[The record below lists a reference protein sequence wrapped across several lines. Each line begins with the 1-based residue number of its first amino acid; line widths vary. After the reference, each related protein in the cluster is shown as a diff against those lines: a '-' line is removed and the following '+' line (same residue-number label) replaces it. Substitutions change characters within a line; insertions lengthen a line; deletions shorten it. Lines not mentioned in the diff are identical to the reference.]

1 MYKKR
6 AEAGDKVSANQI
18 PATEDK
24 VRLPPLL
31 GLRPGIYLAIM
42 YGAAL
47 MLIFFFILIYP
58 GLRRPGSVV
67 ILKTEPAG
75 AALRV
80 DGVYMGTSPE
90 HVFVSKGPHTME
102 LTLPGFDVERIECEI
117 PGQLFASAFFP
128 RRYPLEAVL
137 HTADPAAV
145 FARSAADYA
154 AWTFGGEPT
163 ASWQIP
169 LSLSEGAYRI
179 GAASGSASTAE
190 LIKAS
195 ARFAATR
202 SALRDLIRAKALS
215 GNGGLS
221 PSPLT
226 LVRSTADII
235 GFLSENPGAA
245 VWLADALPPES
256 AALVVNS
263 AWYQKQ
269 LAAFAGLTAAE
280 TLAPPPEA
288 LSPETYPAETLPP
301 FRQIR
306 AGGLLFTGIAAGTLV
321 QGQPFPHRIPL
332 DAFMICNTEVPSP
345 AFADFLD
352 ANPQWKPDR
361 REALIEQQ
369 LVTGEYLN
377 SDWSAGGL
385 PAGNIGTI
393 NAVSWF
399 AAEAFC
405 EWLSGRLPPSMNNYE
420 VRLPSEAEWEYA
432 AKSVQKWGG
441 AQDSIVAMQGG
452 SWEWC
457 ADAFAPLPQF
467 TAAPEAIAATGSPER
482 SVRGGSWLN
491 SAGSAGPETRASL
504 PPETCSPFV
513 SFRPVIARKKTALTG
528 PSGP

>member
-1 MYKKR
+1 
-6 AEAGDKVSANQI
+6 
-18 PATEDK
+18 
-24 VRLPPLL
+24 
-31 GLRPGIYLAIM
+31 M
-42 YGAAL
+42 YGMAL
-47 MLIFFFILIYP
+47 LLIFFFVLIYP

-90 HVFVSKGPHTME
+90 RVFVSKGSHTLE
-102 LTLPGFDVERIECEI
+102 LTLPGFGVERIECEI
-117 PGQLFASAFFP
+117 PGRLFASAFFP
-128 RRYPLEAVL
+128 RSYPLEAVL
-137 HTADPAAV
+137 STADPAAV

-179 GAASGSASTAE
+179 GPAGGASSTAE
-190 LIKAS
+190 LIKAA
-195 ARFAATR
+195 ARFAVTR
-202 SALRDLIRAKALS
+202 SALRDLIRAKVLS

-226 LVRSTADII
+226 LVRSTADIA
-235 GFLSENPGAA
+235 GFLAENPGAA

-263 AWYQKQ
+263 PWYQKQ
-269 LAAFAGLTAAE
+269 LAAFAGLTASE
-280 TLAPPPEA
+280 TLAPPPDA
-288 LSPETYPAETLPP
+288 WSPETYPAEAAPP

-306 AGGLLFTGIAAGTLV
+306 VGGLLFAGIAGGTLV
-321 QGQPFPHRIPL
+321 QGEPFPHRVPL
-332 DAFMICNTEVPSP
+332 DAFMICTTEVPAP

-352 ANPQWKPDR
+352 AKPQWKPDR
-361 REALIEQQ
+361 REALIEQK

-377 SDWSAGGL
+377 SDWNAGGL
-385 PAGNIGTI
+385 LAGNIGSI

-405 EWLSGRLPPSMNNYE
+405 EWLSGRLPPSMNDYE
-420 VRLPSEAEWEYA
+420 VRLPTEAEWEYA

-441 AQDSIVAMQGG
+441 AQDSIVSMQGG
-452 SWEWC
+452 AWEWC
-457 ADAFAPLPQF
+457 ASPFAPLPQF
-467 TAAPEAIAATGSPER
+467 AAAPQAIAAIGSPER

-491 SAGSAGPETRASL
+491 STGVAGPETRASL

-513 SFRPVIARKKTALTG
+513 SFRPVIALKKTALAG
-528 PSGP
+528 PGGPLRKR